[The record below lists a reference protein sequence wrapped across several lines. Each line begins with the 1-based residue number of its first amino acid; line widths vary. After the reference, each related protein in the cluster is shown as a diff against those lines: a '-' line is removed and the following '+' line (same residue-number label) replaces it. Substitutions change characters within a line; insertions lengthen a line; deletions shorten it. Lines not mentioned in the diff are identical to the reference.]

1 MDFGNLIH
9 KGIMDDNRWIKM
21 PLNKQIGNIGA
32 EVSRLFYWKKQGNT
46 KNADDALDRA
56 LELIDLTVFGLQQ
69 EHKTTAMRE
78 ILRFRDESILTTL
91 SFPPVTIPLLRLSGM
106 VTVRPAASTT
116 VSPVGSGLSDPPLFM
131 RTNAAIPAIATIAT
145 TATIRIV
152 FFESI

>member
-78 ILRFRDESILTTL
+78 ILRFREVLCDSAGDYGIYNIKGEKLVDYCTQFVLI
-91 SFPPVTIPLLRLSGM
+91 
-106 VTVRPAASTT
+106 
-116 VSPVGSGLSDPPLFM
+116 
-131 RTNAAIPAIATIAT
+131 N
-145 TATIRIV
+145 
-152 FFESI
+152 